1 MFFTNHSQHFYFH
14 YFHVS
19 SESSVICANPTVS
32 QHPGQNMPE
41 SNPDSAV
48 PVIAMLAQYPAV
60 KAAKPLHH
68 WDKGQGQGWQ
78 PPNDIV
84 QGHWDVVLTQ

>member
-1 MFFTNHSQHFYFH
+1 
-14 YFHVS
+14 
-19 SESSVICANPTVS
+19 
-32 QHPGQNMPE
+32 MPE